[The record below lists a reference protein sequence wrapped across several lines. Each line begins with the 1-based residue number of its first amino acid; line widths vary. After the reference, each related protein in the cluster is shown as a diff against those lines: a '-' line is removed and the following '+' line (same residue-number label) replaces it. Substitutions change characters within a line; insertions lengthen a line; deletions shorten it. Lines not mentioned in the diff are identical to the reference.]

1 MPIRIATGADAE
13 QVTAIYAPYVEQS
26 AVSFESVVPSI
37 EEMAARI
44 SDRQPAYPWLVA
56 EDGDRRVVGYAY
68 AGRFAAR
75 AAYSWSVETSVYVAE
90 AARRRGVGRG
100 LYTALFQ
107 ILAAQG
113 YRRAFGGIALPNAP
127 SVALHES
134 MGFTPSGVYRAVG
147 WKFGAWHDVGWWQR
161 SLGATDAEPQ
171 PPRPYTDLPVTTLHG
186 ALATGAVEL
195 S

>member
-68 AGRFAAR
+68 A
-75 AAYSWSVETSVYVAE
+75 
-90 AARRRGVGRG
+90 
-100 LYTALFQ
+100 
-107 ILAAQG
+107 
-113 YRRAFGGIALPNAP
+113 
-127 SVALHES
+127 
-134 MGFTPSGVYRAVG
+134 
-147 WKFGAWHDVGWWQR
+147 WHDVGWWQR

>member
-1 MPIRIATGADAE
+1 MRIRMATGEDAE
-13 QVTAIYAPYVEQS
+13 QVTSVYAPYVES
-26 AVSFESVVPSI
+26 TAISFESAVPSG

-44 SDRQPAYPWLVA
+44 TDRQPAYPWLVA
-56 EDGDRRVVGYAY
+56 EEGSEGVVGYAY

-75 AAYSWSVETSVYVAE
+75 AAYVWSVETSVYVAE

-113 YRRAFGGIALPNAP
+113 YRRAFGGIALPNPA

-134 MGFTPSGVYRAVG
+134 LGFTASGVYRAVG
-147 WKFGAWHDVGWWQR
+147 WKLGAWHDVGWWQR
-161 SLGATDAEPQ
+161 SLGDAESEPQ
-171 PPRPYTDLPVTTLHG
+171 PPRPYTDLPAITLNG
-186 ALATGAVEL
+186 V